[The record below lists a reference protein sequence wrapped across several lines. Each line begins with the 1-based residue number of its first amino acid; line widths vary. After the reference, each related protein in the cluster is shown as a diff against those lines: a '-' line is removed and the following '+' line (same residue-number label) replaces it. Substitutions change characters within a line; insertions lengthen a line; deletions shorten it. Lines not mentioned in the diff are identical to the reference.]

1 MVVGHSEF
9 NLEDVLQILHPHES
23 SMMTASEVR
32 VHGFPQ
38 QFIREWN
45 RSGVH
50 CYNTLLCYL
59 SVVIQSYK
67 IF

>member
-32 VHGFPQ
+32 VHGLLQ

-50 CYNTLLCYL
+50 CLLCYL
-59 SVVIQSYK
+59 SVVIFLQSYK